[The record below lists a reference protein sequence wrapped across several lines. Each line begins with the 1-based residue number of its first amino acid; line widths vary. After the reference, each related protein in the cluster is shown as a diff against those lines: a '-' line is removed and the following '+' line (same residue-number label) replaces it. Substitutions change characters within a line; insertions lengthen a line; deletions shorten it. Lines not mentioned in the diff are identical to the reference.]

1 MVNYPSFGVWF
12 VGVDIPKELIKLL
25 EVVDNSKWRQEQRWR
40 IALVS
45 NQHFLSFTPLI
56 QSSHWKRSSK

>member
-25 EVVDNSKWRQEQRWR
+25 EVVDNSKWRQRNKDGE
-40 IALVS
+40 S
-45 NQHFLSFTPLI
+45 
-56 QSSHWKRSSK
+56 RSCQINIFCHSRL

>member
-25 EVVDNSKWRQEQRWR
+25 EVVDNSKWRQEQRWPNR
-40 IALVS
+40 ARVKSTRPFELSVHLV
-45 NQHFLSFTPLI
+45 TG
-56 QSSHWKRSSK
+56 K